1 MEIYSRP
8 PNRLDAHRKVV
19 LFATLGI
26 ALATITAGIVVWQ
39 TYDPERSRQ
48 LPVFPEPSPSP
59 MGQYDRAA
67 VSCDA
72 PVCADIGKDVLLE
85 GGTVVDAG
93 IATLL
98 CMGVIQTQS
107 MGVGGGFLMVLYN
120 ATTRT
125 SVALTAR
132 EKAPLL
138 AFEDMFEGNPN
149 ISARGPLAVAV
160 PGELK
165 GYWEMYQR
173 HGGGVPWSR
182 LVQPTITLCEQGFN
196 VSRHAAN
203 ALAGQSERIKT
214 TPSMAEIFINNA
226 TGEVWREGDR
236 MRRPALARTLA
247 AIAGDV
253 DGGNL
258 LYMDTLLMRNFV
270 DDLRDLGGIMTYQDM
285 LSYTKIRDMES
296 QGKQT
301 AVEIALTNPMILTE
315 ILQQSSAPLKDCRL
329 VCHFWNDMVLT
340 LPDTRLALR
349 PVKKDKRRYVLNDP
363 FPFFVACITLDDRL
377 AKRISATCSTS
388 LSDPTRCIDSFVTK
402 LIYICDKFIDIV
414 QILEISI
421 DYEECLKTVYQVL
434 KNFCPNLKQ
443 LRITATLATR
453 WRNLLVG
460 SEILP
465 ESLPEP
471 KSNLI
476 SLAVSSNQISPFLSS
491 LIEVIVA
498 ASPNLRNVTLP
509 WELCPNFANSKHLDT
524 LMIELDRTRAI
535 DITLEDDKLSVL
547 LRMLAQVGDQLVSL
561 TFCDPRRKEGIDM
574 NDFDNSKLTE
584 FRFPKSMSKL
594 RNFRNEMVDI
604 FQCRDLLRNIES
616 LPVLETLVIGK
627 TSKRSNC
634 VDEIFRS
641 IFHTDKIFLS
651 VKNLTILEMNDP
663 TLLERLK
670 TSFPNLASLEVKTFC
685 RTDYQGFEIRMELGV
700 ALTALGRWEGLKR
713 LRLWVPSDQ
722 AEMINAIRALLEVLK
737 TFEAELYTWD
747 LVSHE
752 LTIEEMDLFKQL
764 LLAMDRMDNVKIFN
778 LSLGDESLKTISAFM
793 VSNELVVSK
802 FKIFLG
808 RSMCPGMD

>member
-1 MEIYSRP
+1 MVAQT
-8 PNRLDAHRKVV
+8 AHRKVV

-285 LSYTKIRDMES
+285 LSYTTSWSD
-296 QGKQT
+296 
-301 AVEIALTNPMILTE
+301 
-315 ILQQSSAPLKDCRL
+315 PL
-329 VCHFWNDMVLT
+329 M
-340 LPDTRLALR
+340 
-349 PVKKDKRRYVLNDP
+349 
-363 FPFFVACITLDDRL
+363 
-377 AKRISATCSTS
+377 TS
-388 LSDPTRCIDSFVTK
+388 LSNGYTHFTTPPPGSGLILSFILKLMDGFDLTPDVLTDFELSTLTYHRFVEAMKHAYAMRTFLGDPDPTVGDPDQVEQVEG
-402 LIYICDKFIDIV
+402 LIRN
-414 QILEISI
+414 LTSI
-421 DYEECLKTVYQVL
+421 DYINEIRSLILDHITNNTYEYYGAEFYMPENHGTSHLSIVGANGDAIAVTSTVNLHFGAAIRSRRTGIIYNDEMDDFSAPNITNSFGVPPSPN
-434 KNFCPNLKQ
+434 NFIMPGK
-443 LRITATLATR
+443 R
-453 WRNLLVG
+453 
-460 SEILP
+460 P
-465 ESLPEP
+465 
-471 KSNLI
+471 
-476 SLAVSSNQISPFLSS
+476 VSSMAPSIFVDPTGRARLVIGAAGGTQITTSIAYATMRNIWLGQTIKEAIDAPRLHHQLYPMELKYESTFPQEYVAEFRAKNHTSVSMDPGSS
-491 LIEVIVA
+491 IVVG
-498 ASPNLRNVTLP
+498 VTRTENGTL
-509 WELCPNFANSKHLDT
+509 FANSDFRKGG
-524 LMIELDRTRAI
+524 AI
-535 DITLEDDKLSVL
+535 
-547 LRMLAQVGDQLVSL
+547 AG
-561 TFCDPRRKEGIDM
+561 
-574 NDFDNSKLTE
+574 
-584 FRFPKSMSKL
+584 
-594 RNFRNEMVDI
+594 
-604 FQCRDLLRNIES
+604 
-616 LPVLETLVIGK
+616 
-627 TSKRSNC
+627 
-634 VDEIFRS
+634 
-641 IFHTDKIFLS
+641 
-651 VKNLTILEMNDP
+651 
-663 TLLERLK
+663 
-670 TSFPNLASLEVKTFC
+670 
-685 RTDYQGFEIRMELGV
+685 Y
-700 ALTALGRWEGLKR
+700 
-713 LRLWVPSDQ
+713 
-722 AEMINAIRALLEVLK
+722 
-737 TFEAELYTWD
+737 
-747 LVSHE
+747 
-752 LTIEEMDLFKQL
+752 
-764 LLAMDRMDNVKIFN
+764 
-778 LSLGDESLKTISAFM
+778 
-793 VSNELVVSK
+793 
-802 FKIFLG
+802 
-808 RSMCPGMD
+808 